1 MRRILWGIWRRL
13 WVRNGGW
20 PSLGFLSGA
29 LSFKW
34 NFLVWWFRDL
44 LRFFVKSGVQ
54 IVVFGVVKMDML
66 W

>member
-13 WVRNGGW
+13 WVRNDGW
-20 PSLGFLSGA
+20 PSPGFLSGA

-34 NFLVWWFRDL
+34 NFFGWWSRDL
-44 LRFFVKSGVQ
+44 LRFFVKNVVQ